1 MVLMVN
7 RTVEP
12 NRVLIGNHKHMSSM
26 YPVVKMVDAPDLAYR
41 PAKLIGIDGQLN
53 SFFDLIKANGSHDLI
68 DWEPGAA
75 MDLDK
80 DFLPT
85 EAICGTSEKVE
96 VLRQRLERG
105 LPLWHKKDATF
116 ADLGRMIES
125 LGGRVTKEV
134 QWQLRRMPEYVP
146 KEFRVSK
153 TGKTSGARLQN
164 ENRN

>member
-1 MVLMVN
+1 MVN

-12 NRVLIGNHKHMSSM
+12 NRVLIGNHKHRSSM
-26 YPVVKMVDAPDLAYR
+26 YPVVKMVDAADLTYR
-41 PAKLIGIDGQLN
+41 PSRLVGIDKKLN
-53 SFFDLIKANGSHDLI
+53 SFFDLIGANGSHDLV

-75 MDLDK
+75 MDLKK

-85 EAICGTSEKVE
+85 QEIAGTPEKVE

-105 LPLWHKKDATF
+105 LPLWHEQDATF
-116 ADLGRMIES
+116 ADLGRLIES
-125 LGGRVTKEV
+125 LGGRITKEI
-134 QWQLRRMPEYVP
+134 QWKLRRMPEYVP